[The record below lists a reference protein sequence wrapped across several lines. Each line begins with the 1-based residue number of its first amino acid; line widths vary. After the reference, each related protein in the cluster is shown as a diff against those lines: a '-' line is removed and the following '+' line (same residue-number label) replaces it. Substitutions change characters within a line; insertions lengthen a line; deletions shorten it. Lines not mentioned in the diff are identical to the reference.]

1 VSEVARTVV
10 GDRKALAV
18 SVNGSSR
25 IEVRAG
31 EGGAD
36 AQAFVKELAEAIST
50 YIGVPVVFDGTT
62 AVLHRL

>member
-1 VSEVARTVV
+1 VLIVS
-10 GDRKALAV
+10 
-18 SVNGSSR
+18 SNGSSR

-50 YIGVPVVFDGTT
+50 YIGVPMVFDGTT